1 MWSSLKN
8 ISASA
13 FVELAITNLNNVI
26 AGLFDLEEG
35 QSLSVMSVI
44 DIVALS
50 FLSSSQHS
58 VSLKK
63 Q

>member
-1 MWSSLKN
+1 M
-8 ISASA
+8 SASA
-13 FVELAITNLNNVI
+13 IVELAITNLNNVI

-50 FLSSSQHS
+50 FLSSSQRS